1 MVFLANLAF
10 NIHSGISITTTVCK
24 SIPHGKYKNK
34 PIEVPVSL
42 FFHNI
47 GPNLAQMLPQIPHPL
62 YFFGWFPMKYFRGL
76 N

>member
-62 YFFGWFPMKYFRGL
+62 YFFG
-76 N
+76 